1 MPDRIAAHAIL
12 YGGKLHKLSVAYVD
26 ANGCVRV
33 EPLQEET
40 PNTVF
45 VNGMVEVE
53 AVDGAICV
61 KRGNKESAL

>member
-1 MPDRIAAHAIL
+1 M
-12 YGGKLHKLSVAYVD
+12 D